1 MQFRKNDKRV
11 GFLLIANEGALE
23 ELRRF
28 GEALSG
34 FRRPESGALRQALT
48 RVGRFVRVEREEPGK
63 TIRSVIAVDGSCQ
76 RAGAAYPYYLTLIQA
91 VAVTFPPTARPL
103 VRHRIFSPL
112 FPEERTAVEV
122 RAGGTQPAEVA
133 AESRVRELMAEVELT
148 AAREAALKFR
158 GAIVLL
164 DGGFIHFRARAGAL
178 FDQLVQVV
186 MENNQLLIGVIEEI
200 SSRLL
205 GELVGDL
212 WAGSDPPYDREI
224 LLGCMEVGEA
234 LVLSPELVKDAGI
247 GTVFARFAAHPQPVA
262 FDFLTAQ
269 EKQLAEVLGILRALT
284 PRDGR
289 GIPAAVDIA
298 DRNVRLTAAEVEQ
311 LVAAT
316 VPAEVREA
324 LLTAHRLRR

>member
-1 MQFRKNDKRV
+1 M

-28 GEALSG
+28 GEVLSG
-34 FRRPESGALRQALT
+34 FRRPETGALRQALT
-48 RVGRFVRVEREEPGK
+48 RAGRFVRVEPAEPGK

-76 RAGAAYPYYLTLIQA
+76 TAGAAYPYYLTLIQA
-91 VAVTFPPTARPL
+91 AALTFPPTAQPL
-103 VRHRIFSPL
+103 VKHRIFSPL
-112 FPEERTAVEV
+112 FPEERAAVESW
-122 RAGGTQPAEVA
+122 AGGTQPAEVA

-148 AAREAALKFR
+148 AAHEAALKFR

-164 DGGFIHFRARAGAL
+164 DGGFVHFRARAGAL

-186 MENNQLLIGVIEEI
+186 AENNQLLIGVIEEI

-205 GELVGDL
+205 GEAVGDL
-212 WAGSDPPYDREI
+212 WAGGNPPYDREI

-234 LVLSPELVKDAGI
+234 LVLSPKLVKSAGI
-247 GTVFARFAAHPQPVA
+247 GTVFARFATHPQPVA

-269 EKQLAEVLGILRALT
+269 EKQLPEVLGVLRALT

-289 GIPAAVDIA
+289 GVPAAVDIA
-298 DRNVRLTAAEVEQ
+298 DRYVRLTAAEVEQ
-311 LVAAT
+311 LVATA
-316 VPAEVREA
+316 VPAGLREVF
-324 LLTAHRLRR
+324 LTAHRLRRTI